1 MGITFNEKQD
11 WKSHLYGKGGLTSA
25 LNMRLFALKRLKN
38 HIGQKAL
45 KKVADGIFTS
55 KLRYGLQLF
64 GKVRRNI
71 EDPINEDISALQKLQ
86 NKMLRL
92 ITGTSLQDR
101 ISTKKLL
108 EQTNSLSIHQINA
121 QIMGL

>member
-86 NKMLRL
+86 NK
-92 ITGTSLQDR
+92 DR
-101 ISTKKLL
+101 GVLFYAFNETC
-108 EQTNSLSIHQINA
+108 
-121 QIMGL
+121 